1 MLLIVTYHIHAQALD
16 KIHLLPVQTQIF
28 FNVFGVWGRVGVN
41 LFLMIGCY
49 FMVDQKFRMSKILT
63 LWSELWIY
71 SVVFSFV
78 TLCCNKGEFS
88 FGFIKRA
95 IFPFLSGQ
103 CWFFSIYIILILLS
117 PFLNYL
123 FKMER
128 RMFTRF
134 VLIGGGICIGFAT
147 ITPRLMDNNLVNIM
161 WFAFVYIFIG
171 WYKNYKP
178 TITLS
183 TEICL
188 LIIIVG
194 MFVMPSIAMVWMN
207 NSFLSYVNRWTTQW
221 LNDFKSLPNF
231 TLSLIIFRFFER
243 LNIGSNK
250 YINKIAAGCSGVYII
265 HQIHEFYMI
274 IWNSIFVIPSWRESD
289 YAILFFA
296 MTVVAVFVFASLIDY
311 VRSQTIGKL
320 WVKCRL
326 YNFLNVVGNELI
338 VGDGDY
344 DIKIFNF
351 GRIYR
356 NSQKR
361 S

>member
-1 MLLIVTYHIHAQALD
+1 MLLIVTYHIYAQALD
-16 KIHLLPVQTQIF
+16 KVDLLPVQTQIF

-134 VLIGGGICIGFAT
+134 VLIGGGG
-147 ITPRLMDNNLVNIM
+147 
-161 WFAFVYIFIG
+161 
-171 WYKNYKP
+171 
-178 TITLS
+178 
-183 TEICL
+183 
-188 LIIIVG
+188 
-194 MFVMPSIAMVWMN
+194 
-207 NSFLSYVNRWTTQW
+207 YVLDLQ
-221 LNDFKSLPNF
+221 
-231 TLSLIIFRFFER
+231 
-243 LNIGSNK
+243 
-250 YINKIAAGCSGVYII
+250 
-265 HQIHEFYMI
+265 Q
-274 IWNSIFVIPSWRESD
+274 
-289 YAILFFA
+289 
-296 MTVVAVFVFASLIDY
+296 
-311 VRSQTIGKL
+311 
-320 WVKCRL
+320 
-326 YNFLNVVGNELI
+326 
-338 VGDGDY
+338 
-344 DIKIFNF
+344 
-351 GRIYR
+351 
-356 NSQKR
+356 
-361 S
+361 

>member
-1 MLLIVTYHIHAQALD
+1 
-16 KIHLLPVQTQIF
+16 
-28 FNVFGVWGRVGVN
+28 
-41 LFLMIGCY
+41 
-49 FMVDQKFRMSKILT
+49 
-63 LWSELWIY
+63 
-71 SVVFSFV
+71 
-78 TLCCNKGEFS
+78 
-88 FGFIKRA
+88 
-95 IFPFLSGQ
+95 
-103 CWFFSIYIILILLS
+103 
-117 PFLNYL
+117 
-123 FKMER
+123 
-128 RMFTRF
+128 
-134 VLIGGGICIGFAT
+134 
-147 ITPRLMDNNLVNIM
+147 MDNNLVNIM

-265 HQIHEFYMI
+265 HQIHGFYMI

>member
-1 MLLIVTYHIHAQALD
+1 M
-16 KIHLLPVQTQIF
+16 
-28 FNVFGVWGRVGVN
+28 
-41 LFLMIGCY
+41 
-49 FMVDQKFRMSKILT
+49 
-63 LWSELWIY
+63 
-71 SVVFSFV
+71 

-128 RMFTRF
+128 KMLTRF

-147 ITPRLMDNNLVNIM
+147 ITPRLMDNTLVNIM
-161 WFAFVYIFIG
+161 WFAFVYIFIS

-183 TEICL
+183 AGICL

-265 HQIHEFYMI
+265 HQIHGFYMI
-274 IWNSIFVIPSWRESD
+274 IWNSIFVIPSWKESD

-311 VRSQTIGKL
+311 VRSKTIGKL

-338 VGDGDY
+338 VGDGDF